1 MKKIDGIGVA
11 FDCLWL
17 ILMMISIHLSNR
29 SDDIQGLVYTIS
41 LMIWYVGATIL
52 FASWKD

>member
-17 ILMMISIHLSNR
+17 TLMMIGIHLDNHSG
-29 SDDIQGLVYTIS
+29 DIQGLVHMIS
-41 LMIWYVGATIL
+41 LMIWYVGARFLI
-52 FASWKD
+52 AGWKD